1 MDNDFIEKAY
11 LGYQELVQQL
21 TRKKFYE
28 NDGAIYSWRLRRMLH
43 SQSKDVPDF
52 MLVVFVKGLKWTY
65 VGRKFNVTTWAKK
78 RGIDY
83 LNMTKDDIQIFLFE
97 NNI

>member
-1 MDNDFIEKAY
+1 MDNNFIEKAY

-21 TRKKFYE
+21 TSKSFYT
-28 NDGAIYSWRLRRMLH
+28 NDVAVYSWRLRRMLNPK
-43 SQSKDVPDF
+43 SKDVPDF
-52 MLVVFVKGLKWTY
+52 MFIVFFKGSNWTY
-65 VGRKFNVTTWAKK
+65 VERKLNVTSWAKK